1 MQSVNLIKRIVQTC
15 LTLST
20 LSFGNDF
27 EKRTYS
33 IVKVTTTPVING
45 IIDDA
50 FWGMAEVA
58 DYFTQYLPKS
68 ESLRSQS
75 SDARLLF
82 DDHDIYVAVR
92 MYNDPVQISAQLLR
106 CDALCVMHVVILINS
121 ELALRVIMI
130 NDPHFHFISFH
141 GDQTGLCGFK

>member
-106 CDALCVMHVVILINS
+106 CDARGYSDQFGIGIES
-121 ELALRVIMI
+121 Y
-130 NDPHFHFISFH
+130 NDKRSAFSFYIISWGPNRIVWF
-141 GDQTGLCGFK
+141 